1 MSPLDVLQM
10 LGRAGRPQYD
20 SEGEGI
26 IMTQHSQLQYY
37 LSLTNLQLPVES
49 QLIKCL
55 PDHLN
60 AEIVLG
66 TVQTVAEAVEWLSY
80 TFLYIRMLRNPALYG
95 IANPEQTL
103 KEDPTLKRRRLD
115 LAHTA
120 ASILESSHLIR
131 YDRKVGSLQATPLG
145 RVASQFYISHSS
157 MAVYSRH
164 MRPNMSD
171 IELLRLFA
179 MSGEFSHITVRE
191 EEKLELS
198 KLAGKVPIPVK
209 ESPNEPL
216 AKVNILLQ
224 AYISRLKLDGFA
236 LVADMAFVQQ
246 SGARIMRALFEI
258 ALRRKWA
265 SLARLCLNFANMVTN
280 RIWRSQTPL
289 RQFKNVPEVVARKL
303 ERKSDIE
310 WSRYADL
317 TPSDLGELV
326 GVPKMGRVLHK
337 LVHQFPRLELSAQV
351 QPITRSMLRVE
362 LTLIP
367 SFQFDVNVHGY
378 VQLFHV
384 IVEDVNC
391 EHILHHEIFSLQ
403 SKGDEEEHVLV
414 FSVPILEPLPPAYF
428 VRVISDRWLHSESVL
443 PVSFNNMI
451 LPAKF
456 PPPTELLD
464 LQPLLPRALGDET
477 LSKLFSFKEF
487 NPIQTQTFH
496 ELFKT
501 DRNCLVSAPSGS
513 GKTVC
518 AEFAILRMLMTNPNG
533 KCVYVAPTEEIADPV
548 FEDWNRRFGGVLP
561 KGNIV
566 KLTGQTIPDLKA
578 LSASKVAVCS
588 VKTWD
593 ILSRRW
599 RQRKAVQ
606 AVVLVV
612 FDELHFLGG
621 EHGPTMEV
629 LISRMRYISSQ
640 RQQSD
645 SERGLR
651 IVGLSASLANA
662 REVGEWMGVP
672 NKSLFNFSPKVR
684 PLPLE
689 IYFQAF
695 EQNNYSGRLM
705 AMAKPVYDSVDRHID
720 GMSAI
725 VYAPS
730 RRQAQLTAI
739 DIMTY
744 RESRVGESFL
754 GDGVSPEDIAEATKA
769 IREPT
774 LQQVLQSGIAF
785 VFAGMVDSDW
795 STVVEL
801 FTKGAIRVLICPV
814 DLCWKMPCVAHLVVI
829 MGTESYDGREK
840 RHVDYPIV
848 DLLHMM
854 GRHDTKA
861 SGKCVILCH
870 APKKDYLKKLLYDPL
885 PVESHLD
892 SYLHDHFNSEIVTK
906 TIETMQD
913 AVDYLTWTFLYRRL
927 PKNPTYYGLRGT
939 SNVYL
944 SEHLSEMVETVLGD
958 LEESKCCKLTD
969 EGEVSPLNL
978 GMIAAYYYIQ
988 YRTIELIES
997 SVTQKTKIRGIL
1009 EILSAAWEFSSLPIR
1024 YGEEKSLKIIAR
1036 TLAHK
1041 LPGDATYDSN
1051 TKALIL
1057 LQCHFSRKP
1066 LSANL
1071 RADQKI
1077 VLLESINLIQAI
1089 VDVISSSG
1097 WLKPALAAMELSQM
1111 VVQGLWN
1118 KDNVLK
1124 QVNFMI
1130 FFCGHACHVTH

>member
-1 MSPLDVLQM
+1 
-10 LGRAGRPQYD
+10 
-20 SEGEGI
+20 
-26 IMTQHSQLQYY
+26 MTQHTELQYY

-49 QLIKCL
+49 QLVKCL

-66 TVQTVAEAVEWLSY
+66 TVQTIAEAVEWLSY

-95 IANPEQTL
+95 IVNTEQTL

-120 ASILESSHLIR
+120 AAILEKSHLIR

-179 MSGEFSHITVRE
+179 MSGEFTHITVRE

-209 ESPNEPL
+209 ESPTEPL

-236 LVADMAFVQQ
+236 LVADMAFIQQ

-265 SLARLCLNFANMVTN
+265 SLARLCLNFANMVAY

-289 RQFKNVPEVVARKL
+289 RQFKNVPEIVARKL

-326 GVPKMGRVLHK
+326 SVPKMGRVLHK

-351 QPITRSMLRVE
+351 QPITRSMLRIE

-391 EHILHHEIFSLQ
+391 ENILHHEVFSLQ
-403 SKGDEEEHVLV
+403 SKGEEQEHVLM

-477 LSKLFSFKEF
+477 LSNLFSYKEF

-518 AEFAILRMLMTNPNG
+518 AEFAILRMLTTDPKG
-533 KCVYVAPTEEIADPV
+533 KCVYIAPTEEIAEPI
-548 FEDWNRRFGGVLP
+548 FEEWNRRFGSVLR
-561 KGNIV
+561 KSKIV
-566 KLTGQTIPDLKA
+566 RLRGQTVPDLKA
-578 LSASKVAVCS
+578 LADAKICICS

-606 AVVLVV
+606 AVTLVI

-621 EHGPTMEV
+621 EFGPTMEV
-629 LISRMRYISSQ
+629 VISRMRYISGQ
-640 RQQSD
+640 RQQSNNP
-645 SERGLR
+645 EEGLR
-651 IVGLSASLANA
+651 IIGLSASLANA
-662 REVGEWMGVP
+662 KEVGEWMGVP
-672 NKSLFNFSPKVR
+672 IKSLFNFSPKVR

-689 IYFQAF
+689 IFFQSF
-695 EQNNYSGRLM
+695 EQNNYSARLM
-705 AMAKPVYDSVDRHID
+705 AMGKPVYDSIDRHHD
-720 GMSAI
+720 GMSSI
-725 VYAPS
+725 VYVPS

-754 GDGVSPEDIAEATKA
+754 GDGITSEEIAETTRS
-769 IREPT
+769 IRET
-774 LQQVLQSGIAF
+774 SLQQVLVSGIGYL
-785 VFAGMVDSDW
+785 FAGMVDSDW
-795 STVVEL
+795 ATVVDL
-801 FTKGAIRVLICPV
+801 FQKGVIRVLVCPV
-814 DLCWKMPCVAHLVVI
+814 DVCWKTPCVAHLIVI

-854 GRHDTKA
+854 GRHDTGA

-870 APKKDYLKKLLYDPL
+870 SPKKDYLKKLLYDPL
-885 PVESHLD
+885 PIESHLD

-906 TIETMQD
+906 TIEAMQD

-958 LEESKCCKLTD
+958 LEESKCCKVTD

-978 GMIAAYYYIQ
+978 GMIAAYYYVQ

-997 SVTQKTKIRGIL
+997 SVTEKTKIKGIL

-1036 TLAHK
+1036 TLTHK
-1041 LPGDATYDSN
+1041 LPSDAAYDSN

-1066 LSANL
+1066 LPPNF
-1071 RADQKI
+1071 RTDQKT
-1077 VLLESINLIQAI
+1077 VLLESVNLIQAI

-1124 QVNFMI
+1124 QVCFLL
-1130 FFCGHACHVTH
+1130 